1 MLNVHER
8 ELLAAIVESS
18 DDAIISK
25 TTKGIITS
33 WNPAAERIFGYSSDE
48 VLGQSITML
57 FPEDRLSEEDE
68 LLRRIAAGE
77 RIRHF
82 ETERVRKDGTR
93 IWVSVTLSPVHD
105 DSGEV
110 AGASKI
116 VRDIS
121 VRRQLEAAQVE
132 MQALESLGRQRVTEV
147 FAQLPVAIAILQG
160 PDHVYEFANPAYR
173 EMTGC
178 TDVVG
183 KAAGEALPNLP
194 DHDIGKA
201 LDAAFTSGEPISAH
215 SQRVLV
221 SRAPSEPPAESF
233 YDFIFQPI
241 RDYRGNVEGVAALGF
256 DVSELVRARGAAESA
271 SQAKDEFLA
280 MLGHELRNPLA
291 PILTALQ
298 LMRLKGIETAE
309 AERTVIERQVKH
321 VVGLVEDLLDV
332 SRITRGKIE
341 IKKEPVE
348 LSEIVTRAIEMASPL
363 LEQHMH
369 ELTVS
374 VPRSGLVVDGDRGR
388 LAQVVA
394 NLLTNAAKYTDSG
407 GRISIEARAQSGSA
421 LLTVRDNGIGIDRTI
436 LPRIFELF
444 TQERQALDRSKGG
457 LGLGLS
463 IVRSFVELHGG
474 TVTAES
480 DGPGKGSSFTV
491 RLPRAAVP
499 DLRPPEPATRA
510 VTAVDLASTA
520 TRVLIVDDNEDL
532 AAMLATSLEM
542 CGFRTVTALDPAA
555 ALALA
560 PAFEPDI
567 AILDLGLPVMD
578 GFELAARFAQDERLQ
593 RTRLIA
599 LTGYGQD
606 RDRTRSSAA
615 GFAAH
620 LVKPVDLDH
629 LRITIEELV
638 DGQKPSR
645 ADLPG

>member
-1 MLNVHER
+1 MLNALER
-8 ELLAAIVESS
+8 ELLAAIVDSS
-18 DDAIISK
+18 NDGIISK
-25 TTKGIITS
+25 TLEGAITS
-33 WNPAAERIFGYSSDE
+33 WNPAAEGIFGYTASE
-48 VLGQSITML
+48 ALGRPITML
-57 FPEDRLSEEDE
+57 FPPDRLREEDV

-77 RIRHF
+77 TIRHF

-93 IWVSVTLSPVHD
+93 IWVSVTLSPVRD
-105 DSGEV
+105 VTGEIV
-110 AGASKI
+110 GASKI

-121 VRRQLEAAQVE
+121 VRRQLEAARAE
-132 MQALESLGRQRVTEV
+132 MLAMESLERRRVTEV

-160 PDHVYEFANPAYR
+160 PDHVYEFANPAYL
-173 EMTGC
+173 EMAGY

-183 KAAGEALPNLP
+183 RRAGEALPHMP
-194 DHDIGKA
+194 DHDICRS
-201 LDAAFTSGEPISAH
+201 LDVAFTSGAPVSAH

-221 SRAPSEPPAESF
+221 SRNAAGSPDESF
-233 YDFIFQPI
+233 YDFILQPI
-241 RDYRGNVEGVAALGF
+241 RDHRGNIEGVAALGF

-298 LMRLKGIETAE
+298 LMRLKGIDAAE

-332 SRITRGKIE
+332 SRITRGRID
-341 IKKEPVE
+341 IKKEHVE

-363 LEQHMH
+363 LEQHRH
-369 ELTVS
+369 ELTVA
-374 VPRSGLVVDGDRGR
+374 VPRSGLVIDGDRGR

-394 NLLTNAAKYTDSG
+394 NLLTNAAKYTDAG
-407 GRISIEARAQSGSA
+407 GKIAIDARAQDGDVV
-421 LLTVRDNGIGIDRTI
+421 LTVRDNGIGIDRTI

-444 TQERQALDRSKGG
+444 AQERQALDRSKGG

-463 IVRSFVELHGG
+463 IVRSFVQLHGG
-474 TVTAES
+474 TVAAES
-480 DGPGKGSSFTV
+480 EGPGRGSSFTV
-491 RLPRAAVP
+491 RLPRVAVADP
-499 DLRPPEPATRA
+499 RPLEPSTGAVVAVEPAI
-510 VTAVDLASTA
+510 TA

-532 AAMLATSLEM
+532 AAMLATSLEI
-542 CGFRTVTALDPAA
+542 CGFRTITALDPAA

-560 PAFEPDI
+560 PAFDPDI

-578 GFELAARFAQDERLQ
+578 GFELAARFAQDRRLR

-606 RDRTRSSAA
+606 RDRARSSAA

-620 LVKPVDLDH
+620 LVKPVDLDR
-629 LRITIEELV
+629 LRVTIEELV
-638 DGQKPSR
+638 EGTGSVTS
-645 ADLPG
+645 